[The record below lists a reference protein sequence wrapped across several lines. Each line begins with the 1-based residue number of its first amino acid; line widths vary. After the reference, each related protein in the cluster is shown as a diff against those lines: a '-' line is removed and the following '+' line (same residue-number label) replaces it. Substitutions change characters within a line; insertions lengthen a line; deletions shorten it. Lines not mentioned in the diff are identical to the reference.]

1 MPCFIILRT
10 SSQIVQFRGRMTVSD
25 AIFFTP
31 MPKDKATK
39 EEEVERTFHRNGRVF
54 QEVPFVG
61 GEINGVL
68 REWHR
73 NGVLAKE
80 VPMKDGLRHGICKQ
94 WNDKGKLLGTFE
106 MKMGSGLS
114 KQWFPNGQIEF
125 EASIVDEKFTGRM
138 RRWDENGALLQETFF
153 KANKMVS
160 REDYQRAV
168 EADASLPSFIQES
181 GDQPTT
187 VTKNM
192 GRRSGHERIIAR
204 LLSTR
209 SANALEWLNTN
220 SPESTKTLGKLNAA
234 KSVAFATA
242 LHDAGAVDVLAV
254 DIDEDRTGN
263 QNADKLVIFLPTDH
277 TRRQAIRKHCTR
289 RNCEISPE
297 NETGHSHL
305 AVFLG

>member
-1 MPCFIILRT
+1 M
-10 SSQIVQFRGRMTVSD
+10 
-25 AIFFTP
+25 
-31 MPKDKATK
+31 KK
-39 EEEVERTFHRNGRVF
+39 EEVERTFHRNGRVF
-54 QEVPFVG
+54 QEVPFFG

-94 WNDKGKLLGTFE
+94 WNDKGELLGTFE
-106 MKMGSGLS
+106 MNMGTGIS

-138 RRWDENGALLQETFF
+138 RRWDEDGALLQEAFF
-153 KANKMVS
+153 MANKMVA

-168 EADASLPSFIQES
+168 AADASLPAFIQES
-181 GDQPTT
+181 SNQPTT
-187 VTKNM
+187 VTRST

-209 SANALEWLNTN
+209 TANALEWLNTN
-220 SPESTKTLGKLNAA
+220 SPESTKTLGKLNVA

-242 LHDAGAVDVLAV
+242 LHDAGAVDLLAV
-254 DIDEDRTGN
+254 DIDEDRAGN
-263 QNADKLVIFLPTDH
+263 QNADKLVIFLPTDQ
-277 TRRQAIRKHCTR
+277 TKRQAIRRHCTR
-289 RNCEISPE
+289 RKCEISPE

-305 AVFLG
+305 AVFLA

>member
-1 MPCFIILRT
+1 
-10 SSQIVQFRGRMTVSD
+10 MTASD
-25 AIFFTP
+25 AILFTP
-31 MPKDKATK
+31 MPIHKGMK

-54 QEVPFVG
+54 QEIPFVG
-61 GEINGVL
+61 GVINGVL

-94 WNDKGKLLGTFE
+94 WNDKGELLGTFE
-106 MKMGSGLS
+106 MNMGTGLS

-125 EASIVDEKFTGRM
+125 EAFIIDEKFTGRM
-138 RRWDENGALLQETFF
+138 RRWDEDGTLFQETFF

-160 REDYQRAV
+160 RKDYQRAV

-187 VTKNM
+187 VTKSM

-209 SANALEWLNTN
+209 TANALEWLNTN
-220 SPESTKTLGKLNAA
+220 SPDSTKTLGKLNAA

-254 DIDEDRTGN
+254 DIDEDRAGN
-263 QNADKLVIFLPTDH
+263 QNADKLVIFLPTDQ
-277 TRRQAIRKHCTR
+277 TRREAIRKYCTR

-297 NETGHSHL
+297 NETGNSHL

>member
-1 MPCFIILRT
+1 
-10 SSQIVQFRGRMTVSD
+10 MTVSD
-25 AIFFTP
+25 AILFTP
-31 MPKDKATK
+31 MPKHKGMK

-94 WNDKGKLLGTFE
+94 WNEKGEILGTFE
-106 MKMGSGLS
+106 MNMGTGIS
-114 KQWFPNGQIEF
+114 KQWFANGQIEF
-125 EASIVDEKFTGRM
+125 EASIVGEKFTGRM
-138 RRWDENGALLQETFF
+138 RRWDEDGSLLQETFF
-153 KANKMVS
+153 KANKMIS

-168 EADASLPSFIQES
+168 EADASLPALIQES

-187 VTKNM
+187 ISKTM

-209 SANALEWLNTN
+209 TANALEWLNTN
-220 SPESTKTLGKLNAA
+220 SPESTRTLGKMNAA

-254 DIDEDRTGN
+254 DIDPDRAGN
-263 QNADKLVIFLPTDH
+263 ENADKLVIFLPTDQNK
-277 TRRQAIRKHCTR
+277 RQTIRQYCTR
-289 RNCEISPE
+289 RKCEISPE
-297 NETGHSHL
+297 SETGHSHL